1 MIKELLLA
9 IIIGGLLGFGV
20 TGGYL
25 TLRQKNQTQDPVII
39 SQPTTI
45 PSPTT
50 TNTLTSDIDKTT
62 NDKLTIVSPEN
73 NLLVFNENLNITGN
87 TTSDSQIIINTTTD
101 NFTGKSDQ
109 KGYFDVPIKLQGG
122 LNIIKISAIDI
133 DGNQLDTEL
142 NITYST
148 AKI

>member
-25 TLRQKNQTQDPVII
+25 TLRQKSQTQDPVII

-45 PSPTT
+45 PSPTI

-87 TTSDSQIIINTTTD
+87 TTSNSQIIINTTTE

>member
-25 TLRQKNQTQDPVII
+25 TLRQKSQTQDPVII

-45 PSPTT
+45 PSPTI

-73 NLLVFNENLNITGN
+73 DLLVFNENLNITGN
-87 TTSDSQIIINTTTD
+87 TTSDSQIIINTTTE

>member
-25 TLRQKNQTQDPVII
+25 TLRQKNQTQVPVII

-45 PSPTT
+45 PTPTIVDSSII
-50 TNTLTSDIDKTT
+50 NIDKST

-73 NLLVFNENLNITGN
+73 NLLVFNENININGN
-87 TTSDSQIIINTTTD
+87 TTNNSQIIINTTTE
-101 NFTGKSDQ
+101 NFTGKSDS
-109 KGYFDVPIKLQGG
+109 KGYFDIPIKLQGG
-122 LNIIKISAIDI
+122 LNIIKISAIDT

>member
-25 TLRQKNQTQDPVII
+25 TLRQKSQTQDPVII

-45 PSPTT
+45 PSPTI

-87 TTSDSQIIINTTTD
+87 TTSDSQIIINTTTE